1 MASVEKPFPPGDYPV
16 VIVGSGPAGL
26 QTSYC
31 LRALGIKHAVL
42 SSDAKPG
49 GMFQRFPIFQRLISW
64 SKPYS
69 PVERGSRAYER
80 YDQNSLLADERELCG
95 LVTDQMD
102 GTSYFPA
109 RSEMEAGIA
118 AFADKANIEVRYGTT
133 WESTRKDGVDF
144 VLTTS
149 DGEYRCKVPIFAIGM
164 AKAWVPNIEGIEDI
178 PHYVSVTKPKDYAGK
193 RIAIIGKR
201 NSGYELADGLLPWA
215 KQIVLASPRPTGV
228 SVLTHFVASVRAR
241 YLQPYEDHVLGG
253 GNFIVDAAIDRIER
267 NSDGWRVL
275 ANGTT
280 RPGPLTIEA
289 DEVIAATGFQ
299 VPMQDLRDLG
309 VATFMQDRFPALT
322 PLWESASVPG
332 IYFAGTTTQGAVGLR
347 KYGIGSSSSAVHG
360 FRYNARIMARHI
372 AEKHFGVTIER
383 PTVAPDDLVE
393 QLLEG
398 ATLAP
403 EVWTQKSY
411 LARVFEIHD
420 GNIVDCD
427 VLPLQS
433 FLDTPDAP
441 DGAAITI
448 ETDAEGD
455 LHPALYVRAKDNVEE
470 HLLESTSMHDYRDP
484 EHRAQ
489 VKSALGPLEL

>member
-16 VIVGSGPAGL
+16 VVVGSGPGGL

-31 LRALGIKHAVL
+31 LRSLGVKHAL
-42 SSDAKPG
+42 ISSDEKPA

-69 PVERGSRAYER
+69 PVERSSRAYER
-80 YDQNSLLADERELCG
+80 YDWNSLLADEPENCG

-102 GTSYFPA
+102 GSSYFPA

-118 AFADKANIEVRYGTT
+118 AFADKTKLEIRYETT
-133 WESTRKDGVDF
+133 WESTRKDGDDYVI
-144 VLTTS
+144 TTS
-149 DGEYRCKVPIFAIGM
+149 DGEYRCKVPVFAVGM
-164 AKAWVPNIEGIEDI
+164 AMPWVPKIDGIEDI

-193 RIAIIGKR
+193 SVAIIGKR
-201 NSGYELADGLLPWA
+201 NSGFELADGLLPWA
-215 KQIVLASPRPTGV
+215 RQIVLASPRPTGV

-253 GNFIVDAAIDRIER
+253 GNFIVDAAIERIER
-267 NSDGWRVL
+267 SADGWRVI
-275 ANGTT
+275 ASGTT

-322 PLWESASVPG
+322 PMWESASVPG

-347 KYGIGSSSSAVHG
+347 KYGIGSSSAAVHG

-372 AEKHFGVTIER
+372 AEKHFGVTIDR
-383 PTVAPDDLVE
+383 PKIAPDEVVDK
-393 QLLEG
+393 LLEE

-411 LARVFEIHD
+411 LARVFEWRD
-420 GNIVDCD
+420 GDIVDCD
-427 VLPLQS
+427 VRPLQA
-433 FLDTPDAP
+433 FVDASGP

-455 LHPALYVRAKDNVEE
+455 IHPALYVRAKGGVEE
-470 HLLESTSMHDYRDP
+470 HLLGSTSMHDYRDP

-489 VKSALGPLEL
+489 VAAALGPLGL